1 MVKSTKGV
9 LRLLP
14 RWLAAAAA
22 AALLTGGAAGQDAA
36 DSADYPE
43 VEVELGG
50 PLFKQVL
57 PFDVPFFISGEVPA
71 GTRCVAVRY
80 VEHDGFFRVEPAE
93 PAPGDVLPCAP
104 PDAVRAAPAAA
115 SGGRGSGDG
124 PECWQPE
131 ERRARRAADLEA
143 REESFDCSW
152 TPPETRPALTWSRF
166 GDASSAAAETFRI
179 AVPPLDAKR
188 YYVFRFDVLADPTPE
203 ALAAFESRARVIV
216 DQRLA
221 RVAGVDA
228 FGRDVEGLRRDLLTA
243 LEGAAGRDRL
253 AVEPQSLFHLGTSWA
268 DLRWTDKQQFLEA
281 VNRVMI
287 AQQRRSANEGQRA
300 ADAVQLAGD
309 LTAVGADAAFDGL
322 LDALDAAAGPPAA
335 AAASA
340 QADLLRDLLD
350 AYQGPLALA
359 HLDAAAAQRLARG
372 GEPASDAPPPELG
385 TATTDPAAAAAA
397 AANYAATRAE
407 LARLEELLGRLLP
420 SGRSRHLVDAQ
431 VAAGR
436 LTAAEVAALPELAS
450 RVGVAQEAAGR
461 LANEASQIA
470 AALAARAAAL
480 DAVAATLKVAAA
492 DVGILVQGTTLG
504 SFKTQQKWY
513 ISADFGFALAPDA
526 SKTVPYAGTNV
537 YTRPVNKDAPL
548 SSRGGFRRRFAF
560 TLGLTVASIDDA
572 DPQTRRDLFAS
583 NSLLLGAG
591 YRVTDA
597 MRLGGGA
604 LLFEAED
611 PNPLVETWDLT
622 TSYYLSLSFDWD
634 VLGFFRNFGPIF
646 GQP

>member
-1 MVKSTKGV
+1 MVKSAKGV
-9 LRLLP
+9 VRLLP

-22 AALLTGGAAGQDAA
+22 AALLAGGAAGQDGADTAA
-36 DSADYPE
+36 YPE

-57 PFDVPFFISGEVPA
+57 PFDVPFFISGPVPA
-71 GTRCVAVRY
+71 GTRSVEVRY
-80 VEHDGFFRVEPAE
+80 VEHDGFFRV
-93 PAPGDVLPCAP
+93 AP
-104 PDAVRAAPAAA
+104 
-115 SGGRGSGDG
+115 DG
-124 PECWQPE
+124 PGPADGPRCWQPAIP
-131 ERRARRAADLEA
+131 RARRAADLEA
-143 REESFDCSW
+143 AEETFPCAW
-152 TPPETRPALTWSRF
+152 TPPETTPALSWTRF
-166 GDASSAAAETFRI
+166 GGAGSAAAETFRI

-203 ALAAFESRARVIV
+203 ALAAFEARARVIV

-221 RVAGVDA
+221 KVASVDA
-228 FGRDVEGLRRDLLTA
+228 FGRDVEALRTDLLSA
-243 LEGAAGRDRL
+243 LQSAAGRDRL
-253 AVEPQSLFHLGTSWA
+253 EVEPQSLFHLATSWA
-268 DLRWTDKQQFLEA
+268 DLRWADRQRFLEA
-281 VNRVMI
+281 VNRAVI
-287 AQQRRSANEGQRA
+287 AQQRRGANESQRA
-300 ADAVQLAGD
+300 ADAVQLAAD
-309 LTAVGADAAFDGL
+309 LAAIGADAAFDEL
-322 LDALDAAAGPPAA
+322 LAALDAAAGPAGGAA
-335 AAASA
+335 AGA
-340 QADLLRDLLD
+340 QSDLLRDLLD
-350 AYQGPLALA
+350 AYRGPLALA

-372 GEPASDAPPPELG
+372 GDPATGAPPPDLG
-385 TATTDPAAAAAA
+385 TATSDPAQAAAVAA
-397 AANYAATRAE
+397 GYAATRAE
-407 LARLEELLGRLLP
+407 LANLEELLGRLLP
-420 SGRSRHLVDAQ
+420 SGRSRHLIDAQ
-431 VAAGR
+431 IAAGR
-436 LTAAEVAALPELAS
+436 LTAAEAAALPELAA
-450 RVGVAQEAAGR
+450 RVAVAQEAAGR

-470 AALAARAAAL
+470 AALTARAAAL
-480 DAVAATLKVAAA
+480 DAVAATLEVAAA

-591 YRVTDA
+591 YRVTDS

-611 PNPLVETWDLT
+611 PNPLIESWDLT
-622 TSYYLSLSFDWD
+622 TSYYVSLSFDWD
-634 VLGFFRNFGPIF
+634 VLGFFRDFGPIF